1 MSRKAEIRIIG
12 EIFLVLKEA
21 SSLDCTEVEQ
31 LLKLLKNLQ
40 SGVKRVVIKLINKST
55 SLALECRQPLQYNPN
70 IVNDSKKT
78 SLNTSLVL
86 TFWII
91 RYVVKIPKRER
102 KIISHVVVNLVYRPA
117 LLETFA
123 VSVSY
128 VVTNWYPWLSTS
140 LESFAP
146 FVYSHAKQFTE
157 WPEWSIVCMQLWM
170 KGPF

>member
-1 MSRKAEIRIIG
+1 MEK
-12 EIFLVLKEA
+12 FLSLKEA

-55 SLALECRQPLQYNPN
+55 SIALECRQPLQYNPN

-86 TFWII
+86 TFWIT

-128 VVTNWYPWLSTS
+128 VVTN
-140 LESFAP
+140 
-146 FVYSHAKQFTE
+146 
-157 WPEWSIVCMQLWM
+157 
-170 KGPF
+170 

>member
-12 EIFLVLKEA
+12 EILSLKRSIQPGLYWNRTIAQITKE
-21 SSLDCTEVEQ
+21 STEW
-31 LLKLLKNLQ
+31 
-40 SGVKRVVIKLINKST
+40 SKRVVIKLINKST

-86 TFWII
+86 TFWIT
-91 RYVVKIPKRER
+91 RYVVKIPKREW

-157 WPEWSIVCMQLWM
+157 WPEWSIVCM
-170 KGPF
+170 